1 MATISSSEIAKFIQ
15 DLQTKCVKC
24 QKKQFTKGEIITTYI
39 EKRKQICIIISG
51 EADLL
56 RYDFNGNKNIIEHFT
71 KNDIFGEYFY
81 TITTNNELFVQ
92 SKTKTE
98 VLFFLYDDIQKKC
111 RKNCKFHEELE
122 NYFPQLIL
130 HKIIELNTRIEILT
144 KRTIRE
150 KILTYFYILSKRNY
164 SKTFILP
171 FSLTD
176 LADYLSVDRSA
187 MMREISTLKEDG
199 IILKDGLTIT
209 YL

>member
-98 VLFFLYDDIQKKC
+98 VLFFYMMIFKK
-111 RKNCKFHEELE
+111 NA
-122 NYFPQLIL
+122 
-130 HKIIELNTRIEILT
+130 
-144 KRTIRE
+144 E
-150 KILTYFYILSKRNY
+150 KIANFMKN
-164 SKTFILP
+164 
-171 FSLTD
+171 
-176 LADYLSVDRSA
+176 
-187 MMREISTLKEDG
+187 
-199 IILKDGLTIT
+199 
-209 YL
+209 